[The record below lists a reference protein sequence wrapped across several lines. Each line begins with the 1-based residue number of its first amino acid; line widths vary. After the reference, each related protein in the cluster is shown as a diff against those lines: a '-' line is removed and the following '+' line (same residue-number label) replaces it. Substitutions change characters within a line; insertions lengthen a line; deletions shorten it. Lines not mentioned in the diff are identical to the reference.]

1 MANDSSNNNTNELS
15 TKGLTVGNFN
25 DPTARMISSTIARE
39 NLNNSI
45 SDEKLNA
52 FRETVYKMCYTWEKE
67 ELVRIISEYGDSSY
81 LKSSNPSKK
90 ELARVCTESL
100 IVHLSQS
107 DLQQLISDINTK
119 ERKLKGA
126 VKSAQRSREKL
137 AKSFFNANTIR
148 DYGKGPA
155 KTKKEKVSQKDDMR
169 KLLRS
174 VKVPKSIASRFKRLR
189 KELEEVLRQCYNR
202 FQLYSAAQSMDI
214 DVTEKKD
221 KEVINDIA
229 NKTIIYVAI
238 LTGTK
243 ATLDMAGAIGDPEPY
258 NALLLYTSYSYLTG
272 KPGLDPGAWRKLREN
287 AKHAKL
293 EMQVHA
299 RIGRKKADSHSREF
313 LNLTGGQSR
322 RRDIKDNDIG
332 ALSNMSDS
340 EILELA
346 AEYQVDVRKKDI
358 GDIKYEIYQKMAALA
373 KSVDKNNS
381 RIDSAK
387 SRGKLPGENTR
398 ILKDIYGNIDIA
410 GRVGNTRGARDNI
423 ETGGVP
429 IVRFDNAGQILTSAI
444 TAAVPVYVVNSTA
457 GGLNGE
463 GSAHA
468 GVQAKPSKFANNFE
482 TREGFIGDLNP
493 KEKSILNS
501 FRIADTKFL
510 ENAYRILRT
519 KNYVPSGTIDI
530 IKGYSEGSSGP
541 TDEERMRACQ
551 LYAQCNGM
559 PNLAKYIEKYYGYR
573 KIKLK
578 RTFGSVVGGTAKRI
592 GNFFGTIFQDRHFIK
607 NFNALRRTER
617 NRKRTGNVTSIDA
630 MQRRSA
636 KKATSISDLPTK
648 FQDYYNVQY
657 DLAIKDVMR
666 YYDDILR
673 NPPYNYLMNDLDEE
687 NKFKPG
693 FGYVKDLWFG
703 SESKKIAMDKD
714 LAAKYAVALRA
725 VVDGY
730 KGLAEAMQ
738 RMFGFK
744 LKANIFNRS
753 KRAGIVG
760 TAKAIRNRISN
771 VFRYPIHKH
780 DGTSTDANAGIINA
794 PGIGAKPDG
803 TDNRPAGV
811 IAIKANG
818 MLVKPLA
825 DGDTLFAT
833 PVYVAGALTM
843 NLPINGKAKKEDE
856 KSGDSKK
863 PELESGD
870 SKKDDSKNG
879 IFDDL
884 LKLSDES
891 VTIKHNARAFSD
903 PSKKGYNKHV
913 ARKRILKDGSASSLA
928 DVSVD
933 IPSLQNRP
941 SALRVIDFSR
951 DILAQANIT
960 GGVDVSTY
968 TVQPAIPTVLTNEQF
983 NDIVTLTKNITNSVE
998 DVGETI
1004 SSGFST
1010 LYKGLSTD
1018 TAIGPFIA
1026 GQIVRPGF
1034 LVGSAIET
1042 VKEAATSA
1050 LVTANNMTKLGITG
1064 TLMNSGGTV
1073 SALSTPATVRKAPAI
1088 TRFATGG
1095 TSAITGDA
1103 AGPNIFANGARP
1115 ELVQSSGSM
1124 TVTPLNPAGS
1134 QTKQRIS
1141 RMTTAERSKALSVGV
1156 SSHVVRLSYELPSGA
1171 TDVSN
1176 PGEAIKVYD
1185 VKPGISDQISVGNGE
1200 STSLIA
1206 MISGIYSAL
1215 TSILSTQ
1222 TAGNQLLTV
1231 IGANT
1236 ARSKNISNS
1245 SINQNP
1251 FAGGFPT
1258 ELDGILEGE

>member
-45 SDEKLNA
+45 SDERLNA
-52 FRETVYKMCYTWEKE
+52 FRQTVYKMCYTWEKE

-155 KTKKEKVSQKDDMR
+155 KTKKEKVSQKEDMR

-189 KELEEVLRQCYNR
+189 KELEDVLRQCYNR

-214 DVTEKKD
+214 DVTGKKD
-221 KEVINDIA
+221 KEVITDIA
-229 NKTIIYVAI
+229 SKTIIYVAI

-243 ATLDMAGAIGDPEPY
+243 ASLDMAGAIGDPQPY
-258 NALLLYTSYSYLTG
+258 NDLLMYTSYSYLTG

-287 AKHAKL
+287 AKRAKL

-381 RIDSAK
+381 RIDNAK

-468 GVQAKPSKFANNFE
+468 GVQAKPSKTANNFE

-501 FRIADTKFL
+501 FRTADAKFL
-510 ENAYRILRT
+510 DNAYRILRT
-519 KNYVPSGTIDI
+519 KNYVPSSTIDT
-530 IKGYSEGSSGP
+530 IKGYSLNGAIN
-541 TDEERMRACQ
+541 DEERMRACQ

-559 PNLAKYIEKYYGYR
+559 PNLAKYIEKYYGY
-573 KIKLK
+573 KNIKFK
-578 RTFGSVVGGTAKRI
+578 RTFGSVVGGTAKRV
-592 GNFFGTIFQDRHFIK
+592 GNFFGTIFKDRHLIK

-617 NRKRTGNVTSIDA
+617 TRKRTGNVTDIDA
-630 MQRRSA
+630 VQRRSA
-636 KKATSISDLPTK
+636 KNATSISELPTK

-666 YYDDILR
+666 YYNDILR
-673 NPPYNYLMNDLDEE
+673 NPPYNYMMNASDDGKKL
-687 NKFKPG
+687 G
-693 FGYVKDLWFG
+693 FIFVKEIWFG
-703 SESKKIAMDKD
+703 SESKKIAADKD

-725 VVDGY
+725 AIDGY
-730 KGLAEAMQ
+730 SKLAEVMYRIFQ
-738 RMFGFK
+738 FQH
-744 LKANIFNRS
+744 KAKDFNRS
-753 KRAGIVG
+753 RRAGIVG

-780 DGTSTDANAGIINA
+780 DGASTDANAGIINA
-794 PGIGAKPDG
+794 LGIGAKPDG
-803 TDNRPAGV
+803 TDNRPTGV
-811 IAIKANG
+811 IAVKANG

-843 NLPINGKAKKEDE
+843 NLPANGKEKEKDE

-863 PELESGD
+863 PESESGD
-870 SKKDDSKNG
+870 S
-879 IFDDL
+879 
-884 LKLSDES
+884 
-891 VTIKHNARAFSD
+891 
-903 PSKKGYNKHV
+903 
-913 ARKRILKDGSASSLA
+913 
-928 DVSVD
+928 
-933 IPSLQNRP
+933 
-941 SALRVIDFSR
+941 
-951 DILAQANIT
+951 IT

-968 TVQPAIPTVLTNEQF
+968 TVQPAIPTVLTNDQF
-983 NDIVTLTKNITNSVE
+983 NDIVTLAKNITNSVE

-1010 LYKGLSTD
+1010 LYAGLATD

-1042 VKEAATSA
+1042 VKKAAASA
-1050 LVTANNMTKLGITG
+1050 LVTANNMTKLGLTG
-1064 TLMNSGGTV
+1064 TLMNSGGTI

-1222 TAGNQLLTV
+1222 AAGNQLLTV

-1236 ARSKNISNS
+1236 ARSKNISTS
-1245 SINQNP
+1245 STNQNP
-1251 FAGGFPT
+1251 LAGGFPT

>member
-189 KELEEVLRQCYNR
+189 KELEDVLRQCYNR

-214 DVTEKKD
+214 DVTGKKD

-238 LTGTK
+238 LTGTR

-287 AKHAKL
+287 AKRAKL

-299 RIGRKKADSHSREF
+299 RIRRKKADSHSREF

-332 ALSNMSDS
+332 ALSSMSDS

-381 RIDSAK
+381 RIDNAK

-429 IVRFDNAGQILTSAI
+429 IIRFDNAGQILTSAI

-468 GVQAKPSKFANNFE
+468 GVQAKPSKTANNFE

-501 FRIADTKFL
+501 FRTADAKFL
-510 ENAYRILRT
+510 DNAYRILRT
-519 KNYVPSGTIDI
+519 KNYVPSSTIDT
-530 IKGYSEGSSGP
+530 IKGYSLNGAIN
-541 TDEERMRACQ
+541 DEERMRACQ

-559 PNLAKYIEKYYGYR
+559 PNLAKYIEKYYGY
-573 KIKLK
+573 KNIKFK
-578 RTFGSVVGGTAKRI
+578 RTFGSVVGGTAGRV
-592 GNFFGTIFQDRHFIK
+592 GNFFGTIFKDRHLIK

-617 NRKRTGNVTSIDA
+617 TRKRTGNVTDIDA

-636 KKATSISDLPTK
+636 KKATSISELPTK

-666 YYDDILR
+666 YYNDILR
-673 NPPYNYLMNDLDEE
+673 NPPYNYMMNASEDGKKL
-687 NKFKPG
+687 G
-693 FGYVKDLWFG
+693 FIFVKEIWFG
-703 SESKKIAMDKD
+703 SESKKIAADKD

-725 VVDGY
+725 AIDGY
-730 KGLAEAMQ
+730 SKLAEAMHRIFQ
-738 RMFGFK
+738 FQY
-744 LKANIFNRS
+744 KAKDFNRS
-753 KRAGIVG
+753 RRAGIIG
-760 TAKAIRNRISN
+760 TAKAIGNRISN

-780 DGTSTDANAGIINA
+780 DGTSTDANAGIMNA
-794 PGIGAKPDG
+794 PGIGATSGDAAS
-803 TDNRPAGV
+803 RPAGV

-863 PELESGD
+863 PELESGE

-913 ARKRILKDGSASSLA
+913 VRKRILKDGSASSIA

-968 TVQPAIPTVLTNEQF
+968 TVQPAIPTVLTNDQF

-1010 LYKGLSTD
+1010 LYKGLATD

-1026 GQIVRPGF
+1026 GTIARPGF
-1034 LVGSAIET
+1034 LVGSAVET
-1042 VKEAATSA
+1042 VKKAATSA

-1073 SALSTPATVRKAPAI
+1073 SALSAPATVRKAPAI

-1222 TAGNQLLTV
+1222 AAGNQLLTV

-1236 ARSKNISNS
+1236 ARSKNIANS
-1245 SINQNP
+1245 STNQNP

>member
-45 SDEKLNA
+45 SDERLNA
-52 FRETVYKMCYTWEKE
+52 FRQTVYKMCYTWEKE

-126 VKSAQRSREKL
+126 VKNAQRSREKL

-155 KTKKEKVSQKDDMR
+155 KTKKEKVSQKEDMR

-174 VKVPKSIASRFKRLR
+174 VKVPKNIASRFKRLR
-189 KELEEVLRQCYNR
+189 KELEDVLRQCYNR

-214 DVTEKKD
+214 DVTGKKD

-238 LTGTK
+238 LTGTR

-287 AKHAKL
+287 AKRAKL

-299 RIGRKKADSHSREF
+299 RIRRKKADSHSREF

-381 RIDSAK
+381 RIDNAK

-457 GGLNGE
+457 GGSNGE

-468 GVQAKPSKFANNFE
+468 GVQAKPSKTANNFE

-493 KEKSILNS
+493 KEKATLNS
-501 FRIADTKFL
+501 FRTADAKFL
-510 ENAYRILRT
+510 DNAYRILRT
-519 KNYVPSGTIDI
+519 KNYVPSSTIDT
-530 IKGYSEGSSGP
+530 IKSYSLNGAIN
-541 TDEERMRACQ
+541 DEERMRACQ

-559 PNLAKYIEKYYGYR
+559 PNLAKYIEKYYGY
-573 KIKLK
+573 KNIKFK
-578 RTFGSVVGGTAKRI
+578 RTFGSVVGGTAGRV
-592 GNFFGTIFQDRHFIK
+592 GNFFGTIFKDRHLIK

-617 NRKRTGNVTSIDA
+617 TRKRTGNVTDIDA
-630 MQRRSA
+630 IQRRSA

-666 YYDDILR
+666 YYNDILR
-673 NPPYNYLMNDLDEE
+673 NPPYNYMMNASDDGK
-687 NKFKPG
+687 KFG
-693 FGYVKDLWFG
+693 FIFVKEIWFG
-703 SESKKIAMDKD
+703 SESKKIAADKD

-725 VVDGY
+725 AIDGY
-730 KGLAEAMQ
+730 SKLAEVMYRIFQ
-738 RMFGFK
+738 FQH
-744 LKANIFNRS
+744 KAKDFNRS
-753 KRAGIVG
+753 RRAGIVG

-780 DGTSTDANAGIINA
+780 DGASTDTNAGIMNA
-794 PGIGAKPDG
+794 PGVGATSGDAA
-803 TDNRPAGV
+803 NRPASI

-818 MLVKPLA
+818 TLVKPLA

-833 PVYVAGALTM
+833 PVYVAGALAM
-843 NLPINGKAKKEDE
+843 NLPIKEKEKKEDEKKKDE

-863 PELESGD
+863 PESESG
-870 SKKDDSKNG
+870 DSKNG

-884 LKLSDES
+884 LKLSYES

-913 ARKRILKDGSASSLA
+913 VRKRILKDGSASSIA

-968 TVQPAIPTVLTNEQF
+968 TVQPAIPTVLTNDQF

-1010 LYKGLSTD
+1010 LYKGLATD

-1042 VKEAATSA
+1042 VKKAAASA

-1073 SALSTPATVRKAPAI
+1073 SALSTPATVRKAPTI

-1222 TAGNQLLTV
+1222 AAGNQLLTV

-1245 SINQNP
+1245 STNQNP